1 MEIVID
7 KHFNLIEE
15 LELQEVNGGVKHQIC
30 PYVINGAGGAIS
42 GIYGAALAGAV
53 GGPVGIF
60 AGIGLGIAFNLAW
73 TPVSNACNR

>member
-1 MEIVID
+1 MEMKFDNGLKFIGE
-7 KHFNLIEE
+7 FEM
-15 LELQEVNGGVKHQIC
+15 QEVNGGNRAC
-30 PYVINGAGGAIS
+30 PYVINAAGGAIS

-73 TPVSNACNR
+73 TPVGNACNR